1 MYFRKQS
8 DEKMYALNSSHFL
21 KVNSLTENYQWI
33 NELGNKYGD
42 YARDSELKGWLTI
55 CLLSEEF
62 DVMSMSFESFIVTY
76 VSSSELFNVINL
88 STEDVVDK
96 EKTILID
103 KHIIKNFGVS
113 NLKELRRSTL
123 CSTCDICTLIDDI
136 ESDIRGCFIV
146 DGMWKDRKL
155 TSS

>member
-1 MYFRKQS
+1 
-8 DEKMYALNSSHFL
+8 MYASNSFHYL
-21 KVNSLTENYQWI
+21 KVNSLTKNYRWI

-42 YARDSELKGWLTI
+42 YACDSELKGWLTI

-103 KHIIKNFGVS
+103 KHIIKIS
-113 NLKELRRSTL
+113 ECLISRSYVKAL
-123 CSTCDICTLIDDI
+123 CALHAIYAH
-136 ESDIRGCFIV
+136 
-146 DGMWKDRKL
+146 
-155 TSS
+155 

>member
-1 MYFRKQS
+1 MYSRKQS
-8 DEKMYALNSSHFL
+8 DEKMYALNSSHFI

-88 STEDVVDK
+88 STEGVVDK

>member
-1 MYFRKQS
+1 
-8 DEKMYALNSSHFL
+8 MYALNSSHFL
-21 KVNSLTENYQWI
+21 EVNSLTKNYRWI

-42 YARDSELKGWLTI
+42 YACDSELKGWLTI

-76 VSSSELFNVINL
+76 VSSSELFNVLNL
-88 STEDVVDK
+88 RTGDVVDK
-96 EKTILID
+96 ERTILID

-113 NLKELRRSTL
+113 SLKELRQRTL

-136 ESDIRGCFIV
+136 ENDIRGCFIV
-146 DGMWKDRKL
+146 DGMLKDRKL

>member
-8 DEKMYALNSSHFL
+8 DKKMYALNSSHFI

-42 YARDSELKGWLTI
+42 YAKDSELKGWLTI

-88 STEDVVDK
+88 STEDAVDK

>member
-1 MYFRKQS
+1 MYSRKQS

-96 EKTILID
+96 EKTIRID
-103 KHIIKNFGVS
+103 KHINKNFRVS
-113 NLKELRRSTL
+113 NLKELRQNTL

-136 ESDIRGCFIV
+136 ESDIRGCFVV
-146 DGMWKDRKL
+146 DGMFKNRKL
-155 TSS
+155 TGS

>member
-1 MYFRKQS
+1 
-8 DEKMYALNSSHFL
+8 
-21 KVNSLTENYQWI
+21 
-33 NELGNKYGD
+33 
-42 YARDSELKGWLTI
+42 
-55 CLLSEEF
+55 
-62 DVMSMSFESFIVTY
+62 MSMSFESFIVTY

-113 NLKELRRSTL
+113 NLKELRQSTL

>member
-1 MYFRKQS
+1 MYSRKQS

-113 NLKELRRSTL
+113 NLKELRQSTL

-136 ESDIRGCFIV
+136 ESDIRGCFVV
-146 DGMWKDRKL
+146 DGMFKNRKL
-155 TSS
+155 TGS